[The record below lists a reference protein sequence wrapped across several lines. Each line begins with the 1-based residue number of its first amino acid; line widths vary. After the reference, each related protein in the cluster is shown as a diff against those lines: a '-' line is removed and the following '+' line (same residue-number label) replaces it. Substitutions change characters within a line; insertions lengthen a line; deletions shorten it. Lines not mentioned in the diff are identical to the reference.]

1 MVVNWD
7 EICEIEILRMIDEY
21 YESQGYLTEWTHG
34 KSELGADLVCS
45 REEETI
51 VVLAKKSPRQ
61 QDLGQVSVAKANYPN
76 CNYEYF
82 YTRRPSGNFLSVMRR
97 DHQNVHL
104 NNEGSTERLMFE
116 SNNVNIFRFLIQYS
130 VPIVRIAKIIKRIF
144 TTEQVEAGG
153 LAPTTAIHDAVLG
166 FHEGLLQTREI
177 VESAIA
183 EAQRLLDFYPE
194 YGTNEDQS
202 RQIAGKALQVF
213 QDYLDRLE
221 TSTNKMMILMDSD
234 EDILF
239 RRLYGHSVWGGTL
252 TGSFAPRHLDQ
263 GEWSQLSNTNDRRH
277 FLKILIYLTT
287 CSSETQWYGV
297 LEAIGCLQSVGEVFR
312 LFKNGSE
319 NLLRFVFEK
328 ASED

>member
-1 MVVNWD
+1 MVINWN

-21 YESQGYLTEWTHG
+21 YQSQGYSTEWTHRR
-34 KSELGADLVCS
+34 SELGADLVCS

-82 YTRRPSGNFLSVMRR
+82 YTGRPSGNFLSVMRR
-97 DHQNVHL
+97 DHQDVHL

-130 VPIVRIAKIIKRIF
+130 IPIVRIAKIIKRIF
-144 TTEQVEAGG
+144 TTEQVGTEEFT
-153 LAPTTAIHDAVLG
+153 PTIAIHNSVLS

-183 EAQRLLDFYPE
+183 EGQRLLEVYPE
-194 YGTNEDQS
+194 FETNEDQN
-202 RQIAGKALQVF
+202 RQVAGRALQVF

-221 TSTNKMMILMDSD
+221 TTTNKMMMMDSD

-239 RRLYGHSVWGGTL
+239 RRLYGRSVWGGTL
-252 TGSFAPRHLDQ
+252 TRFFAPRRLDR
-263 GEWSQLSNTNDRRH
+263 GYWGQLSNTNDRRH
-277 FLKILIYLTT
+277 LLKILYYLNT
-287 CSSETQWYGV
+287 CSSETQRYGV
-297 LEAIGCLQSVGEVFR
+297 LEAIGCLQSVEEVFR

-319 NLLRFVFEK
+319 GLLRFVFER
-328 ASED
+328 AIED